1 MQSFQDL
8 KVWNESH
15 QLALLLYKITLK
27 FPKEE
32 QFGLISQIR
41 RAVISISTNIAEGC
55 GRGSNPDFNR
65 FLQIALGSASE
76 IESLL
81 ILSKDLGYLSKKD
94 FPSLVDQVI
103 EIKKMLAS
111 LSIKVRNSSKK
122 PITNN

>member
-1 MQSFQDL
+1 MQSFRDL
-8 KVWNESH
+8 KVWNKSH
-15 QLALLLYKITLK
+15 ELALVLYKITSK

-32 QFGLISQIR
+32 LFGLISQIR

-76 IESLL
+76 LESLL
-81 ILSKDLGYLSKKD
+81 ILSKDLGYLSEKD

-111 LSIKVRNSSKK
+111 LSIKVRNSSK
-122 PITNN
+122 